1 MSCLKNLCRSAWL
14 VLATLVCSQAMAG
27 VVITG
32 TRLIY
37 PAGQKEITVKLN
49 NNGLHPALVQA
60 WVDTGDVQSSPTSS
74 KARLC
79 CRRRSRGSTRVRAR
93 ACA

>member
-1 MSCLKNLCRSAWL
+1 MSCLKMLRRSAC
-14 VLATLVCSQAMAG
+14 VALATLVCSQAMAG

-32 TRLIY
+32 TRLVY

-60 WVDTGDVQSSPTSS
+60 WVDTGDIKSSPTSS
-74 KARLC
+74 KAPFVL
-79 CRRRSRGSTRVRAR
+79 
-93 ACA
+93 